1 MTRSTS
7 FFALFLLS
15 VLRFFLE
22 YQWLVDFAVYTAG
35 VFIFTECYYS
45 SVDAST
51 EVNIGAIWCVL
62 TVLFSLY
69 PSSDSSWQINM
80 YVSIRFAI
88 TTNWRECTFCTA
100 VEACRCQ
107 LICCSLPISLI
118 FISLLFKFWTCR
130 LGSFT
135 PHTEHAC
142 FTHSIATHTYCR
154 SVSAWV
160 KRT

>member
-1 MTRSTS
+1 MGRASLSLCPKTSTFTWRKLQSTLLTLLVNETLLYLYHRDIEQVQTLPQLSFTRYAFTFQCFSLCIIKCMDHSSNRLVQHKIMTRS

-45 SVDAST
+45 SVDASA

-69 PSSDSSWQINM
+69 PS
-80 YVSIRFAI
+80 
-88 TTNWRECTFCTA
+88 T
-100 VEACRCQ
+100 
-107 LICCSLPISLI
+107 
-118 FISLLFKFWTCR
+118 
-130 LGSFT
+130 
-135 PHTEHAC
+135 
-142 FTHSIATHTYCR
+142 
-154 SVSAWV
+154 V
-160 KRT
+160 K